1 VAIDARYAGPL
12 AALGVL
18 TGAFFLVRR
27 YHPVRGKAGFVLRTA
42 ATLPLVL
49 SGTLHVVH
57 PEVFVALLPPPFPR
71 QAWLIVLTGLPEL
84 LGAGG
89 LWLPRTRK
97 TASVCLA
104 VFLIAIFPANIYV
117 AGRTVAGLPMPQIP
131 TRLAMQAAYILL
143 VLIAGW
149 GVPLAGAR
157 KASAPLPH
165 P

>member
-1 VAIDARYAGPL
+1 VAIDARNAVPL
-12 AALGVL
+12 AALGAL
-18 TGAFFLVRR
+18 TGAFFIARR
-27 YHPVRGKAGFVLRTA
+27 FRPVRGIPGVALRSVVS
-42 ATLPLVL
+42 LPLVL
-49 SGTLHVVH
+49 SGTLHVLR
-57 PEVFVALLPPPFPR
+57 PAMFVALLPPPFPR

-84 LGAGG
+84 LGAAG

-117 AGRTVAGLPMPQIP
+117 AGQTVAGLPMPRIP

-149 GVPLAGAR
+149 GVPFLGMH
-157 KASAPLPH
+157 KPSAADPH